1 MRIAHFNHFVNFADK
16 PKSIEEQLQR
26 GELIDVTAYAG
37 KFLGARR
44 VFIDSRV
51 HERFVEWSSAA
62 VRRHAVHREAQH
74 RLASL
79 LEASAYAAQVN
90 GGSSFV
96 VRAIDSEGPE
106 RVCTR
111 HIFQLRSVE
120 CGARPGWLITI

>member
-1 MRIAHFNHFVNFADK
+1 MRIAHFNHFVNVADK
-16 PKSIEEQLQR
+16 PKSIEEQLRR

-79 LEASAYAAQVN
+79 LEAS
-90 GGSSFV
+90 GCP
-96 VRAIDSEGPE
+96 RD
-106 RVCTR
+106 R
-111 HIFQLRSVE
+111 H
-120 CGARPGWLITI
+120 GRPGKSVYTPHLPAEKRRVRGTPSLAHHDLINLPST